1 VATAG
6 LEGGVAA
13 AAEQARADHGAA
25 IGLAVAAVRPGA
37 QGRDVDDIAVADAR
51 GTECREHVLGGG
63 AALAPARAAKFAID
77 LVRSRLA
84 ERGAAG

>member
-1 VATAG
+1 V
-6 LEGGVAA
+6 V
-13 AAEQARADHGAA
+13 
-25 IGLAVAAVRPGA
+25 
-37 QGRDVDDIAVADAR
+37 DIAVADAR